1 MQIEIKNLVK
11 HFGKTKAVNNISFEF
26 GEGDIFGFVG
36 PNGAGKTTTLRIMA
50 TLDEPDHGDVFLDG
64 MSVKEYPEEARHLIG
79 FVPDSLPA
87 HADITVN
94 EYLDFFARAYGLHGK
109 KRKTA
114 IDEVQEFTGLTEL
127 RDKLLKSLS
136 KGMKQRVSV
145 GRALVHDPNLLLM
158 DEPAAGLDPRARIE
172 FRELVSVLAGMGKSI
187 LISSHI
193 LTELTEIC
201 NGVVIIEKGN
211 ILETGS
217 IKDVMQRSRGTQ
229 VVAVRT
235 PDANHDKLF
244 KALLELPQVS
254 NARSVSREIHIELT
268 GHDEQAADLL
278 AELISA
284 NHRIAEFR
292 HVRDDLEDI
301 FMKIT
306 KGELQ

>member
-1 MQIEIKNLVK
+1 
-11 HFGKTKAVNNISFEF
+11 
-26 GEGDIFGFVG
+26 
-36 PNGAGKTTTLRIMA
+36 MA
-50 TLDEPDHGDVFLDG
+50 TLDESDSGDVLLDG
-64 MSVKEYPEEARHLIG
+64 MSVKEFPEEARKLIG

-109 KRKTA
+109 KRTTA
-114 IDEVQEFTGLTEL
+114 IAEVQEFTGLTNL
-127 RDKLLKSLS
+127 QDKLLKSLS

-145 GRALVHDPNLLLM
+145 GRALVHDPKLLLM

-201 NGVVIIEKGN
+201 NGVVIIEKGS

-217 IKDVMQRSRGTQ
+217 IKDVMQRSRSTQ

-235 PDANHDKLF
+235 PDAEHDKLF

-254 NARSVSREIHIELT
+254 NARSVSSEIHIEIT

-278 AELISA
+278 AELIRG